1 MTSTAIEEMA
11 REQAKKDLKI
21 IEFNFAALRN
31 FIDEWNNCAQ
41 RMIEKYGNRM
51 TFEEFELIIHMKQH
65 FPKPQKKIIPKYTEP
80 FRNVRRIAR
89 SDCK

>member
-51 TFEEFELIIHMKQH
+51 TLEEAEQQGVIANDSRRN
-65 FPKPQKKIIPKYTEP
+65 QKIS
-80 FRNVRRIAR
+80 RA
-89 SDCK
+89 

>member
-21 IEFNFAALRN
+21 IELNFAAIQN

-51 TFEEFELIIHMKQH
+51 TLEEAE
-65 FPKPQKKIIPKYTEP
+65 
-80 FRNVRRIAR
+80 
-89 SDCK
+89 

>member
-21 IEFNFAALRN
+21 IELNFAALRN

-51 TFEEFELIIHMKQH
+51 TLEEAE
-65 FPKPQKKIIPKYTEP
+65 
-80 FRNVRRIAR
+80 
-89 SDCK
+89 